1 MIVCTTLKP
10 TDLDNLMRIDPLRI
24 LTFLLLCVLALFA
37 GCSSE
42 PAVQKVG
49 PLIKINDQEISKTEF
64 LAAFEKSLQKDQ
76 PLSGIEREELQRS
89 FLVQLIDREL
99 IHGEARRLNITLTD
113 ADLETALQ
121 SYRQDYPGS
130 SFDEML
136 QERGLTLAFW
146 RQELKESLI
155 MEKLLDQ
162 AVYSKVTVTDAEV
175 SAYFEANRD
184 QFDRPAQVRA
194 RQIVVAEEAEGQEV
208 LALLRQ
214 GQPFAEVAAKHSLS
228 PDAQQGGDLGF
239 FGRGEMPPEFDEI
252 VFDLPVNRLSELVK
266 SEYGYHIFM
275 VEEKR
280 KAARLSKKE
289 ATEEILSILEGRKKE
304 ELYLGWLQEMR
315 ARAVIAVDWAQLE
328 ENDRKNK

>member
-1 MIVCTTLKP
+1 
-10 TDLDNLMRIDPLRI
+10 MRINHFRVLS
-24 LTFLLLCVLALFA
+24 LLLLCLLGISA
-37 GCSSE
+37 GCRSE
-42 PAVQKVG
+42 PAVETLA
-49 PLIKINDQEISKTEF
+49 PLIKINDQEITKTEF

-99 IHGEARRLNITLTD
+99 IHGEARRLNVTLSE
-113 ADLETALQ
+113 AELEAALQ

-136 QERGLTLAFW
+136 QERGLTLPFW

-162 AVYSKVTVTDAEV
+162 AVYSGVSVTDAEV
-175 SAYFEANRD
+175 SDYFEANRD

-194 RQIVVAEEAEGQEV
+194 RQIVVAGEAEGQEV

-214 GQPFAEVAAKHSLS
+214 GLDFAEVAAKHSLS

-280 KAARLSKKE
+280 KAARLSQKE
-289 ATEEILSILEGRKKE
+289 ATEEIVSILEGGKKE
-304 ELYLGWLQEMR
+304 ELYLAWLQEMR

>member
-1 MIVCTTLKP
+1 
-10 TDLDNLMRIDPLRI
+10 MRINHLRLIAI
-24 LTFLLLCVLALFA
+24 LVLCLLGLSA
-37 GCSSE
+37 GCKSE
-42 PAVQKVG
+42 PVVEKVV
-49 PLIKINDQEISKTEF
+49 PLIRINDQEITRAEF

-113 ADLETALQ
+113 ADIETALQ

-130 SFDEML
+130 FEAML
-136 QERGLTLAFW
+136 QERGLTLPFW
-146 RQELKESLI
+146 REELKESLI

-162 AVYSKVTVTDAEV
+162 AVYSRASVTDEEV
-175 SAYFEANRD
+175 TAYFEANRD
-184 QFDRPAQVRA
+184 QFDRPTQVRA
-194 RQIVVAEEAEGQEV
+194 RQIVVAEEAEGQNV

-214 GQPFAEVAAKHSLS
+214 GQDFAEVAAKYSLS

-252 VFDLPVNRLSELVK
+252 VFDLPVHRLSDLVK

-280 KAARLSKKE
+280 KASRLSKKD
-289 ATEEILSILEGRKKE
+289 ATSEILSILEGRKKE
-304 ELYLGWLQEMR
+304 EVYLGWLQEMR
-315 ARAVIAVDWAQLE
+315 ARAVIEVDWAQLE
-328 ENDRKNK
+328 KNDRKNK